1 MDEDSIDR
9 RRRRGRTTTTTT
21 IISEG
26 GRPASTRVVSPYGGP
41 VNTGK
46 PGIWLAPSCLGFS
59 RSPLPAL
66 RRQASPCAWRS
77 RLRRRC
83 PTGGQDVA
91 AGVPKSGPEAIL
103 GRRWPPN
110 LSPGGPVPES
120 LGCLGGPGAHRPVQ
134 EAHRSRTERC
144 EIRYAQCH
152 FAHIEALMSIM
163 LSTVC

>member
-1 MDEDSIDR
+1 M
-9 RRRRGRTTTTTT
+9 
-21 IISEG
+21 ISEG
-26 GRPASTRVVSPYGGP
+26 ADPLRPAWVPPYGGP
-41 VNTGK
+41 VITGK
-46 PGIWLAPSCLGFS
+46 PGIRLAPSCVRFS
-59 RSPLPAL
+59 QSPLPAL
-66 RRQASPCAWRS
+66 CRQDTSCAWRS

-83 PTGGQDVA
+83 PAGGQDVA

-163 LSTVC
+163 LSTVG